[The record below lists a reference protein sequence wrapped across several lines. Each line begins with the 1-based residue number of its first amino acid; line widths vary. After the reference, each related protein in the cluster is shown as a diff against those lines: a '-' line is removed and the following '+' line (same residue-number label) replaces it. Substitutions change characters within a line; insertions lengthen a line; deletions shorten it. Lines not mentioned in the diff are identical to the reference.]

1 MKKSMKWL
9 AVVLCVALV
18 AVTLVSCGGSKNP
31 AETTAGETSESVAQ
45 EESKKPE
52 AGKTYT
58 IGICQQVQHPALDAA
73 TKGFQEKLTEL
84 LGKDNVKFQVQ
95 NGSDD
100 ANICSTIANQFA
112 ASKVDLIMANA
123 TKALQ
128 SCAAATDKIPVVGTS
143 VTEYGVALEIK
154 DFNGKTGTNVTG
166 VSDLAPLDKQA
177 AMFAEL
183 LPEAKTIGLLYCSA
197 EANSKYQVEVVKA
210 ELEKAG
216 LTVKEYSF
224 ADSNDISSVVTKA
237 VSDCDAL
244 YVPTDN
250 SAANNT
256 ELINNI
262 AEPAKCPIIA
272 GEEGIC
278 KGCGIAT
285 LSISYYDLGV
295 ATAEMA
301 YEILV
306 NGANPGDTE
315 IAYTKDFTP
324 KYVKSRTDA
333 FGISIPDT
341 YTAIEE

>member
-18 AVTLVSCGGSKNP
+18 AVTLVSCGG
-31 AETTAGETSESVAQ
+31 
-45 EESKKPE
+45 KKTDTDKVYNV
-52 AGKTYT
+52 GVL
-58 IGICQQVQHPALDAA
+58 QLVQHPALDAA
-73 TKGFQEKLTEL
+73 TQGFQEKLTEL
-84 LGKDNVKFQVQ
+84 LGADHVKFDVQ
-95 NGSDD
+95 NAAGEPNTC
-100 ANICSTIANQFA
+100 ATIANQFV

-123 TKALQ
+123 TPAVQ
-128 SCAAATDKIPVVGTS
+128 ASAAATSEIPVLGTS

-154 DFNGKTGTNVTG
+154 DFAGKTGINVSGT
-166 VSDLAPLDKQA
+166 SDLAPLDKQA

-183 LPEAKTIGLLYCSA
+183 LPEAKNIGLIYCSS

-216 LTVKEYSF
+216 CTATEYPF
-224 ADSNDISSVVTKA
+224 ADSNDISAVVTKA
-237 VSDCDAL
+237 VAECDAL

-250 SAANNT
+250 TAANNT

-262 AEPAKCPIIA
+262 AEPAGKAIIA

-278 KGCGIAT
+278 SGCGIAT

-306 NGANPGDTE
+306 NGANPAEME
-315 IAYTKDFTP
+315 IGYAANVTP
-324 KYVKSRTDA
+324 KFDKVRCEKLGVKV
-333 FGISIPDT
+333 PDT
-341 YTAIEE
+341 YTAIEAE